1 METNYCKLETE
12 DGLLEDNAQYRQA
25 VGALLYIATTSR
37 PDIAC
42 AVNLL
47 SKRNEK
53 PRNIDWN
60 AVKKVIRSL
69 YTTKDFE
76 LVFKKIQ
83 EPILT
88 AYSDADWANDRTTR
102 KSISGYIFK
111 LLNNCIS
118 WSSKRQN
125 CIALS
130 STEAEYIAAANTAQE
145 AQWLLNLLKDLGLKS
160 AVYSL

>member
-1 METNYCKLETE
+1 METNYCKLEAE
-12 DGLLEDNAQYRQA
+12 DDLLEDNTLYRLA
-25 VGALLYIATTSR
+25 VGALLYIATISR
-37 PDIAC
+37 SDIAC

-47 SKRNEK
+47 SRRNEK
-53 PRNIDWN
+53 PRNTDWN
-60 AVKKVIRSL
+60 AVKIVIRYL
-69 YTTKDFE
+69 HTTKDFK
-76 LVFKKIQ
+76 LVFNKIQ

-111 LLNNCIS
+111 LGNNCIS

-125 CIALS
+125 CTALS

-145 AQWLLNLLKDLGLKS
+145 AQ
-160 AVYSL
+160 